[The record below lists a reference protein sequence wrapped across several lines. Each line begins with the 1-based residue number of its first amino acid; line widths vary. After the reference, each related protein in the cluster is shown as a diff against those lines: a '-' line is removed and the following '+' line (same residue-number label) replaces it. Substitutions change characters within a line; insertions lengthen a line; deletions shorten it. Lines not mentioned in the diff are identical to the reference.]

1 MRKIGFVSITIL
13 IMLIVT
19 RFVVRIV
26 DATVQIGD
34 DMFLLILLL
43 IIINALIVL
52 LSRTVYKKHR

>member
-52 LSRTVYKKHR
+52 LSRAIYKKHR